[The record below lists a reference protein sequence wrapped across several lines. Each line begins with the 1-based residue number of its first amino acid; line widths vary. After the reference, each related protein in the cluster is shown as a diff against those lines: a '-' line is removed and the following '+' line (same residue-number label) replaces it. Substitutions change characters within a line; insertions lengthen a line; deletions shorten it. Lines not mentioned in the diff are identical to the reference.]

1 MHPNRSPL
9 CLLPTHRR
17 LRTLLPAGDAA
28 VAEIAKPL
36 GKGSEDQALLA
47 RIQARVGMHLPLVAE
62 PLLPPRAVCLYIVF
76 FTSLLTRCP
85 SCIPPDSLFNFVNDL
100 M

>member
-1 MHPNRSPL
+1 MRPNHSSL
-9 CLLPTHRR
+9 CLLPMHRR

-62 PLLPPRAVCLYIVF
+62 PLLPPHAVCLYIVF
-76 FTSLLTRCP
+76 TILLTRCP
-85 SCIPPDSLFNFVNDL
+85 SCTPPHLLFDFVNDS